1 MIQRLSREQL
11 YDSVWHEPASALA
24 PRLGISELAM
34 KKACASAQIPLPGRI
49 HWAKRRAG
57 KATDQ
62 TGLPIRSP
70 GMNESVFFGG
80 TQYLWLQGL
89 SDNEILEWPID
100 PPSFAESISSVRNR
114 VAQMVGHVGVP
125 INWDNAHSEVR
136 RLLKTDAGR
145 LERRRR
151 VSVLF
156 PWQAPRFDSALGQR
170 QLRILNAI
178 FLAVVRCGGN
188 GNVRGGD
195 GLETSIQ
202 FCDSVVQFR
211 LTTGPGDN
219 KRMKRNASLPEGLP
233 GGLRLSILD
242 PHGSFPNRRTWEDS
256 VEQAIETHISEI
268 VVDLIT
274 TAEMQYRESCLRRHV
289 WVIEQKEAVRNRI
302 DKERELEEVNASN
315 QALALAK
322 ERLSDL
328 LKMAGNLR
336 QAQDIRAL
344 VEAMKDTSFDFRNA
358 STKDRFRDWCL
369 WALAQADELDP
380 VKRIPD
386 LFA

>member
-1 MIQRLSREQL
+1 MQRLSREDL
-11 YDSVWHEPASALA
+11 YNFVWQEPASALA
-24 PRLGISELAM
+24 PRLGISEATL
-34 KKACASAQIPLPGRI
+34 KKACASALIPLPGRI

-57 KATDQ
+57 KATVQ
-62 TGLPIRSP
+62 TDLPIRSP

-80 TQYLWLQGL
+80 TQYSWLQGL
-89 SDNEILEWPID
+89 SENEILEWPID

-125 INWDNAHSEVR
+125 KNWDNAHSEVR

-178 FLAVVRCGGN
+178 FLTVVRCGGN

-195 GLETSIQ
+195 GFETSIQ

-211 LTTGPGDN
+211 LTTGPGEA
-219 KRMKRNASLPEGLP
+219 KRFDRNASMSDYLPDS
-233 GGLRLSILD
+233 LRLSILD
-242 PHGSFPNRRTWEDS
+242 SHGISRNRRTWEDS
-256 VEQAIETHISEI
+256 EEQIIETQIAEI

-274 TAEMQYRESCLRRHV
+274 TAEMQYRESCLRRHL
-289 WVIEQKEAVRNRI
+289 WIGEQKEAVKNRI
-302 DKERELEEVNASN
+302 DQEQQLEEINANN
-315 QALALAK
+315 QAIALAK
-322 ERLSDL
+322 ERLGDL
-328 LKMAGNLR
+328 LKMAENLR
-336 QAQDIRAL
+336 HAQDIRVL
-344 VEAMKDTSFDFRNA
+344 VKAMRTPSPRFDSHLA
-358 STKDRFRDWCL
+358 KDRFENWCR

-380 VKRIPD
+380 VRRAKG
-386 LFA
+386 